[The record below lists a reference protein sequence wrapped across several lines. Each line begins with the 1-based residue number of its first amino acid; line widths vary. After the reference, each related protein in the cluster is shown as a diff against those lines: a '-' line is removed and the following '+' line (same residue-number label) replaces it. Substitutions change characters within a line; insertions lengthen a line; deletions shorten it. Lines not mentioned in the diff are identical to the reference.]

1 MAAVVVAAVAVAVAG
16 GGSILGSTPGVEL
29 YPEWVAGVD
38 AEDLKGVGAVAGA
51 APGIIKV
58 RLAVTLEQIENHA
71 LSEKSLH

>member
-29 YPEWVAGVD
+29 YPEGVAGVD
-38 AEDLKGVGAVAGA
+38 AEDLEGGAAVAGA

-58 RLAVTLEQIENHA
+58 RRAVTLA
-71 LSEKSLH
+71 D

>member
-1 MAAVVVAAVAVAVAG
+1 
-16 GGSILGSTPGVEL
+16 VEL
-29 YPEWVAGVD
+29 YPEAVAGVD